1 MARFSKLH
9 SRCPEGH
16 FTEDNLTGKICF
28 FFIFLFGFWT
38 KSNRSF
44 PEKILAE
51 FKKSVLRFQR
61 NSLWEPASQKK
72 LWNKNIWGN
81 FLTNLWLLMENFW
94 PFCQNCILP
103 VKQLSDGKQ
112 HLRVKYWLVNFFW
125 TLGANSQC
133 FGETAYST
141 VVQTASTCLK
151 GKQFW
156 VPIFEQKL
164 WFWKIL

>member
-1 MARFSKLH
+1 M
-9 SRCPEGH
+9 
-16 FTEDNLTGKICF
+16 
-28 FFIFLFGFWT
+28 
-38 KSNRSF
+38 
-44 PEKILAE
+44 AE

-103 VKQLSDGKQ
+103 VKQLFDGKQ
-112 HLRVKYWLVNFFW
+112 HLRVKYWLEIFFGHW
-125 TLGANSQC
+125 AQTLNVLAILL
-133 FGETAYST
+133 TAQLYKLL
-141 VVQTASTCLK
+141 STCLK

-164 WFWKIL
+164 WFWKNFQIFMIWRIHSKTSSVFFNELLAVLSKLHSRCPDD